1 MKKKILLYSSIALIL
16 GSGIGG
22 FAYNQKVEAEEA
34 KQEQIRV
41 ENKEVAVKAIA
52 ALYSKDKAAL
62 TDEDFE
68 SKLQKAK
75 TAIEKV
81 TDSKGKKQLLDALN
95 QADELNKLDSEVASL
110 IKNGV
115 VDKKA
120 TLEQVQDL
128 TKRIAEVKEWNES
141 IFNTLSKQLEEADK
155 QLAAINKAT
164 KKVKEAEKTLKD
176 KDYDAASDLVAK
188 VQNEEKKKELT
199 KQLKKI
205 NEKVIAKVKAAE
217 EEAKRKE
224 KEQAIVEVAEQAQT
238 NSQVNQNVTSN
249 NVNSKTASQSKSNS
263 YSTGSSSNSS
273 SVNNSATS
281 KSSGTSYSS
290 NKSTSST
297 TSKSTKS
304 SNNSNSSKQ
313 SNSSSKSSGSSS
325 NNSSSSSNSGNSTS
339 TKQPGKVDG
348 VTVDGGGNLESNYGG
363 SGGTWETGTFEW
375 GN

>member
-1 MKKKILLYSSIALIL
+1 MKKRILLYSSIALIL

-41 ENKEVAVKAIA
+41 ENREDAEKSIA
-52 ALYSKDKAAL
+52 ALYSKDKASL

-68 SKLQKAK
+68 SKLKKAK
-75 TAIEKV
+75 TAIDKV
-81 TDSKGKKQLLDALN
+81 ADSKGKKQLLEALN
-95 QADELNKLDSEVASL
+95 QAEEISKLDSEVTTL

-120 TLEQVQDL
+120 TLEQVEDL
-128 TKRIAEVKEWNES
+128 TKRVAEVKDWNES

-155 QLAAINKAT
+155 QIASINEAT

-188 VQNEEKKKELT
+188 VKNDDKKKELT
-199 KQLKKI
+199 KQLKI
-205 NEKVIAKVKAAE
+205 VNEKVVAKAKAAE
-217 EEAKRKE
+217 EAKRN
-224 KEQAIVEVAEQAQT
+224 KEQAVAKAAEQAQANT
-238 NSQVNQNVTSN
+238 QINQKATSN
-249 NVNSKTASQSKSNS
+249 NINSNTASTSKSNNS
-263 YSTGSSSNSS
+263 STGSSSNSS

-290 NKSTSST
+290 NKSTSSNS
-297 TSKSTKS
+297 SKSTKS
-304 SNNSNSSKQ
+304 SNNSSTSNQ

-325 NNSSSSSNSGNSTS
+325 NNSSSSSNSGGSTS
-339 TKQPGKVDG
+339 TKQPGKVEG
-348 VTVDGGGNLESNYGG
+348 VTVDGGGDLESNYGG